1 MQKVFGLSGNKK
13 IKGYEH
19 EESGKEDRRA
29 VSCRSRLCPVGQL
42 GQGASR
48 VEGGGSGALLLLRQ
62 RWGEQG
68 CAGGG

>member
-1 MQKVFGLSGNKK
+1 MQKVFGLSGNEK

-19 EESGKEDRRA
+19 EESGKED
-29 VSCRSRLCPVGQL
+29 RSRLCPVGQL

-48 VEGGGSGALLLLRQ
+48 VEGGGSGALLLLGQ
-62 RWGEQG
+62 QWGEWG